1 MEQPIKKSGILAR
14 FQSVFY
20 GSHFQTNV
28 DIVVGEEP
36 KKEKTAVINKKKIVI
51 TIHFNDNTNI
61 SFAQEYDVDS
71 KETYLDC
78 YRQFYKWLFFRDGSE
93 FYSFDYRNG
102 AKVIRKSDIK
112 RVDFEYKI
120 EP

>member
-1 MEQPIKKSGILAR
+1 MRLRSI
-14 FQSVFY
+14 FY
-20 GSHFQTNV
+20 GSTYQVAV
-28 DIVVGEEP
+28 DTVVGEEEP
-36 KKEKTAVINKKKIVI
+36 KKEKTAVINKKKIII
-51 TIHFNDNTNI
+51 TIHFNDNTDI
-61 SFAQEYDVDS
+61 SFFQGYDVDS

-93 FYSFDYRNG
+93 FYNFVYRNG
-102 AKVIRKSDIK
+102 AKVIRKSDVK